1 MQIFLIN
8 FKFNTIRSNL
18 VETIYIQGDEK
29 NIFTPL
35 TSIIIIKIVFFFKT
49 IKASSSFFSRVYR
62 ACVYCFSI
70 FWLMLTR
77 IRWKFF
83 T

>member
-29 NIFTPL
+29 NIFYPL
-35 TSIIIIKIVFFFKT
+35 DLN
-49 IKASSSFFSRVYR
+49 YNN
-62 ACVYCFSI
+62 
-70 FWLMLTR
+70 
-77 IRWKFF
+77 
-83 T
+83 

>member
-8 FKFNTIRSNL
+8 FKFNTIRSNF

-35 TSIIIIKIVFFFKT
+35 TSIIIIKIVFFFQNNK
-49 IKASSSFFSRVYR
+49 
-62 ACVYCFSI
+62 SI
-70 FWLMLTR
+70 IIIF
-77 IRWKFF
+77 
-83 T
+83 